1 MENSSSK
8 QEEKPTS
15 SCAVLLKQLIAS
27 IKSLRAAKV
36 TTELTTSRLQ
46 QQIEQSHAQL
56 ATCFLDI
63 HELMSLLKEVGPNT
77 PESKYLVMLQ
87 QKRTEKLPP
96 SLNKVWIMLIELC
109 LFDLKVEYR
118 E

>member
-1 MENSSSK
+1 MEKPKIATTNASNNSSNY
-8 QEEKPTS
+8 
-15 SCAVLLKQLIAS
+15 LKQLIGS
-27 IKSLRAAKV
+27 VKSLRAAKV

-46 QQIEQSHAQL
+46 QQIEQSHLQL
-56 ATCFLDI
+56 AASFLDI

-96 SLNKVWIMLIELC
+96 SLNQVCYCLIGSDHDD
-109 LFDLKVEYR
+109 FFVE
-118 E
+118 